1 MAIDFGKL
9 CDDIATKQA
18 AIDRIELKAKEAVKP
33 LQAEVDKL
41 EEQLKLAMQDA
52 NLLEVKGRKG
62 QAKISEKLRI
72 NIQDFPKFTEFLARK
87 KAFHLFERRI
97 SITAYRELKAAQG
110 NKPIPGLGEFI
121 QETLNVT
128 KV

>member
-41 EEQLKLAMQDA
+41 EEQLKAAMKDA
-52 NLLEVKGRKG
+52 NLVEVKGKKG
-62 QAKISEKLRI
+62 SAKIAERLRI
-72 NIQDFPKFTEFLARK
+72 SIQDFTKFTEFLARK

-97 SITAYRELKAAQG
+97 SVTAYREMKESLG

-128 KV
+128 KA